1 MCISLATRDGVRVLV
16 ANCLSFYSCQLRQF
30 CCFNG
35 LSFYIH
41 QSLQTLFTMN
51 YVLVKF
57 LDVTR
62 VDLFVIYLL
71 VA

>member
-1 MCISLATRDGVRVLV
+1 MCISSATQDGVRMLV
-16 ANCLSFYSCQLRQF
+16 ANCLSFIVVRQF
-30 CCFNG
+30 CRFIG
-35 LSFYIH
+35 LPFYIH

-51 YVLVKF
+51 YLLVKF

-62 VDLFVIYLL
+62 VDLFAIYLL